1 MDISGIKEVEEPE
14 ESERVVHIYKDDLFE
29 NDSPSMM

>member
-14 ESERVVHIYKDDLFE
+14 ESERIQLNKENNLFNKNSDL
-29 NDSPSMM
+29 